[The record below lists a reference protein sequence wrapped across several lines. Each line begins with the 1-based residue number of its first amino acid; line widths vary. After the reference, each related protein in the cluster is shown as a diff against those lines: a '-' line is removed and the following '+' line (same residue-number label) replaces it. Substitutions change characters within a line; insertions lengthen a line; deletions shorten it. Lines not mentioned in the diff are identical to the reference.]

1 MPTIEKIKSDLI
13 GKISLIEDKDFL
25 QAIDV
30 IISSNTAQTPF
41 QKLSLEQKVMMEMS
55 EADINEG
62 RLISQEAVEKRNL
75 EWLEGK

>member
-62 RLISQEAVEKRNL
+62 RLISQEALEKRNL

>member
-30 IISSNTAQTPF
+30 LISSNTAQTPF

-62 RLISQEAVEKRNL
+62 RLISQEALEKRNL

>member
-41 QKLSLEQKVMMEMS
+41 QKLSLEQKVMIEMS

-62 RLISQEAVEKRNL
+62 RLISQEALEKRNL

>member
-30 IISSNTAQTPF
+30 LISSNKTQTPF

-62 RLISQEAVEKRNL
+62 RLISQEALEKRNL
-75 EWLEGK
+75 EWLERK